1 MRFRYRAMK
10 VRSIR
15 AKVALAAGALSSLI
29 VLLFA
34 VISAWRFYHEQ
45 IDIFDENGVTQVSTE
60 QLAEARGEV
69 QELVMAYLLALPFV
83 ATVAAAGAWWMA
95 GRLTDPLIRLANAA
109 ERMDAR
115 TLHERLPEPQGADEI
130 SRLTRVLNS
139 LFERLERSFVQ
150 ASRFAADASH
160 ELCTPLAIMRGGI
173 EEAIQ
178 ADPSGRDAPLLV
190 SLLEENQRLA
200 TIADKLLFLARADA
214 GKLIADSEFVDL
226 SELIQDIAEDFTIL
240 AEAKGVRLETQI
252 DLDVSV
258 TGDRSLLRQL
268 FLNLFDNAVSY
279 NTNGGWIVTRLH
291 RQGSNAIFSISNSS
305 EVIPVEAQTRIF
317 ERFFRASDSRD
328 RQSGGVGLGLSLCR
342 EIALAHGGELKLVT
356 SDSNATIFRLNLL
369 NKNVTA
375 VDLPVC

>member
-1 MRFRYRAMK
+1 MK
-10 VRSIR
+10 IRSIR

-45 IDIFDENGVTQVSTE
+45 IDIFDENGVTQVSTK
-60 QLAEARGEV
+60 QVAEARGEV
-69 QELVMAYLLALPFV
+69 QELAMAYLLALPFV
-83 ATVAAAGAWWMA
+83 AAVAAAGAWWMA

-130 SRLTRVLNS
+130 SRLTGVLNS
-139 LFERLERSFVQ
+139 LFERLEKSFVQ

-200 TIADKLLFLARADA
+200 AIADKLLFLARADA
-214 GKLIADSEFVDL
+214 GKLLAGSENVNL
-226 SELIQDIAEDFTIL
+226 RELIQEISEDFSIL
-240 AEAKGVRLETQI
+240 ADAKACAWRTKLSWMFPSQET
-252 DLDVSV
+252 
-258 TGDRSLLRQL
+258 
-268 FLNLFDNAVSY
+268 
-279 NTNGGWIVTRLH
+279 
-291 RQGSNAIFSISNSS
+291 GSCSGNCFSIFS
-305 EVIPVEAQTRIF
+305 TM
-317 ERFFRASDSRD
+317 
-328 RQSGGVGLGLSLCR
+328 L
-342 EIALAHGGELKLVT
+342 
-356 SDSNATIFRLNLL
+356 
-369 NKNVTA
+369 
-375 VDLPVC
+375 